1 MSAKYND
8 LYPLGNP
15 KDAPWSRKHSSTG
28 VSGLVIESCLEYL
41 STQILSPKLDLK
53 KKTTTKISKFRL
65 RQLSE

>member
-41 STQILSPKLDLK
+41 SIQILSPKLDLK
-53 KKTTTKISKFRL
+53 KNNNKNFKI
-65 RQLSE
+65 QTEAAQ